1 MRFTMLLPLS
11 LAATLVAQPAATTQ
25 AKPKTG
31 SKASAAKA
39 KANTESQVTRQTL
52 ESVLN
57 AIHETWFGKAY
68 QNVNAVDIQGGLTI
82 QVSASAMNAKVDQ
95 LSQGQV
101 KGGIT
106 QNGKAS
112 LQIKSTYFANADF
125 KTEMTG
131 SFGNLLYYRVGNRG
145 FLYSQTQNA
154 YTTRVEPPPSDAPL
168 SYLGWFRSALNDIKA
183 VYIDGP
189 VFKGSLGREEN
200 LGGKTLQALVFTA
213 PTSAYDPKRR
223 EQSLADSMGF
233 WKRGRLEIL
242 VDKTTRL
249 PYRMNFTNEGQGIR
263 TQMDFVYDEK
273 GHPLTINFSNHSKG
287 MEGPGFLKLGYGS
300 DGRFSSV
307 SGELSGQDKKVS
319 FDLQLTWGQGRKVS
333 SIQSVPPPTAN
344 KRSSED
350 LEIALLTGLAQ
361 NILELQRSGLN
372 LRSVSLA
379 PK

>member
-1 MRFTMLLPLS
+1 MRLSHLLPLS
-11 LAATLVAQPAATTQ
+11 LAFSLVAQPAPKPAPKATG
-25 AKPKTG
+25 KT
-31 SKASAAKA
+31 AAAKT
-39 KANTESQVTRQTL
+39 KENPESQVTRQTL

-57 AIHETWFGKAY
+57 AINDTWFGKAY
-68 QNVNAVDIQGGLTI
+68 QDVNAVDIQGGLNI
-82 QVSASAMNAKVDQ
+82 QVSAAALNTKVDTV
-95 LSQGQV
+95 SQGQV

-131 SFGNLLYYRVGNRG
+131 SFGNLLYTRVGNRG

-154 YTTRVEPPPSDAPL
+154 YTTRVDPGPSDAPL

-183 VYIDGP
+183 VYVDGP
-189 VFKGSLGREEN
+189 VFKASLGRDEN
-200 LGGKTLQALVFTA
+200 LGGKAVQTLIFEA

-233 WKRGRLEIL
+233 WKRGRLEIV
-242 VDKTTRL
+242 VDKANRL

-263 TQMDFVYDEK
+263 TQMDFVYDDK
-273 GHPLTINFSNHSKG
+273 GHPLTVNIANRSKG
-287 MEGPGFLKLGYGS
+287 MEGPGFIKLTYGS
-300 DGRFSSV
+300 DGRFNHV
-307 SGELSGQDKKVS
+307 SGELSGQDKKVA
-319 FDLQLTWGQGRKVS
+319 FDLQLTWAQGRKTS
-333 SIQSVPPPTAN
+333 SIQSVPPPTAT

-350 LEIALLTGLAQ
+350 MEIALLTGLAQ